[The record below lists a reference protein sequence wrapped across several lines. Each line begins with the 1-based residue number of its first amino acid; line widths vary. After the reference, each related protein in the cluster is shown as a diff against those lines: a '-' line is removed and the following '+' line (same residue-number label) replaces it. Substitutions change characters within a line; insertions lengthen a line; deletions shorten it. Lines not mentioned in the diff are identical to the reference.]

1 MALQKVFR
9 KIRTFSSNKR
19 VTAKTGGTKR
29 TRSPMQLEQL
39 EPRLL
44 MSLGVTDLTSLTALQ
59 LAQSLVGSGVAVSNV
74 TFTGDFSAA
83 GSFTGGLSSGLGIDG
98 GVILASGNISLAA
111 QTPNTDGKTASMTT
125 SPAGDTD
132 LNTLIPGYTTYD
144 ASILEFDFVPNSST
158 LSFQYIFASEEY
170 NYYVNSSYNDVFGF
184 FVNGQNIALIP
195 GTSTPVSINNVNRGK
210 SGVDAPSSSNNGT
223 YFRANETSNSGG
235 SWQSA
240 GPYAIQYDGFTAV
253 LQAIATGLTP
263 GQSTHIKLAI
273 ADAGDRSLDSAVF
286 LAGGSFV
293 SSAADV
299 SITKTASKSSPAQN
313 ETFSYTLTV
322 NASASSTGVVVSDI
336 LPSGLTYVSSTS
348 SQGTTSFTGNTL
360 TAALGSISASGFAT
374 VTLTVTATAPGSI
387 VNQASVT
394 ANEYDANLANNLASS
409 TITVGGS
416 GGTISGVKFIDVNGN
431 GIRDGGLIQGTQPDA
446 VFVIDVSGSTTGGF
460 KGTPVG
466 DLNSDGSSD
475 TILDAEIA
483 GFIAL
488 NNQLI
493 AQGFGATGKV
503 AIVSFSDSAT
513 NIDMDPSVAGT
524 QIYVNPSAGLNAD
537 GSGTSYVEQMLRSL
551 HSISGTN
558 YEPALQKAK
567 DSITAMGTSAANG
580 NVIFLSDGEPNYQNY
595 ADDVTTLKAT
605 GANVRAFGVGTGA
618 TLATLQTIDTAAA
631 IFTSTNELLN
641 VFSGAGT
648 GGGTTSYTENGMA
661 GVTIYLDLNNNGS
674 LNTGEPSTI
683 TASDGSFSFTGL
695 ANGQTYVVREVVP
708 SGYTQTSGPYTIVMG
723 TTPSTNLAIGNMPE
737 AAVTP
742 DDFTISGWKFNDL
755 DGDGLRDPGEP
766 GLENWEI
773 FLDDNANGTL
783 DFGEVWTLTDADGY
797 FEFEVS
803 EDGGT
808 YRVAEV
814 VQTADWYQTYPGSPN
829 FPAWHTVT
837 ISPADGWLYVTD
849 LLFGNHEKIPSNLST
864 EVISGTKFDDLN
876 GNGIRDGGLIQGSDP
891 DAIFIIDVSGSTA
904 SSFIGTPVGD
914 LNNNGVANTILDAE
928 IAGFIALNQQLIVQ
942 GFGNSA
948 HVAIVSFSS
957 AAANLDM
964 DPVAAGTQYY
974 TTPSADKNNN
984 SVLDVVEALKTLSSS
999 GGTDY
1004 EKALQSALTAYNNL
1018 STSANN
1024 ANVIFLS
1031 DGEPN
1036 YMNYADDVT
1045 TLKATGA
1052 NVRAFGVG
1060 TGATLSTLQ
1069 QIDTGAQIFTS
1080 TNELLNVF
1088 SGAGTG
1094 TGGSTTYTEP
1104 GLGGV
1109 TVYID
1114 LDEDGVLDSGEPF
1127 QITGT
1132 DGSYTF
1138 SGLTEGETYVIR
1150 EVVPTGY
1157 AATSGPYT
1165 VTVGED
1171 STLSLNFGNQEQE
1184 DTQPDLLAKSLTLTE
1199 GPIVVPGDKLT
1210 LSFII
1215 SNVGTET
1222 ADGPV
1227 NIYFYASA
1235 DATLNTSTD
1244 TLMGSL
1250 TNQSISLDPGEDSK
1264 AYVLKTYTI
1273 PPTMLPADMTLFA
1286 KVEAADTSIAE
1297 TNLANNT
1304 TTEDMNVR
1312 WRFGTWDNNSD
1323 GIMDRKNVKLTV
1335 NDALGVTCTFTMGGE
1350 GYGELDGPNFN
1361 LMTLNHSTLKSKVA
1375 IKTDGGGTTIQDITC
1390 DGDLGDLKA
1399 STTNLGDSFSSVGTV
1414 ASLLMNDAVATGKQI
1429 PISIG
1434 AAIGAAKPGKIG
1446 FHQIKNVTFSSLS
1459 ALGSLTFAEWLDDST
1474 ADTITAPSIDKLEA
1488 KGDQKGG
1495 LDGDYMADATLS
1507 NAASTMSALTVN
1519 GLMDGSVRTA
1529 GSIKAVKLVAIV
1541 DSTITAGISNS
1552 VTGLPT
1558 SASQIT
1564 NSTAS
1569 IGSVK
1574 MGGKKNIQALNGDAS
1589 YGMHSY
1595 ANTNISAPN
1604 MGAIT
1609 LIGVQRNNSGTDHGL
1624 AGDTFKSIKVT
1635 QPDKKSYS
1643 WDAKNNTWKTSP
1655 AETWGDFTVNLL

>member
-1 MALQKVFR
+1 MALKKVFR
-9 KIRTFSSNKR
+9 KIRGFS
-19 VTAKTGGTKR
+19 TTKENSPAR
-29 TRSPMQLEQL
+29 RSRQPIQLEQL
-39 EPRLL
+39 EPRVLL
-44 MSLGVTDLTSLTALQ
+44 SLSVTDLTSLTAQQ
-59 LAQSLVGSGVAVSNV
+59 LAQSLVGSGVVVSNV
-74 TFTGDFSAA
+74 SFTGDFAAA
-83 GSFTGGLSSGLGIDG
+83 GSFTGGLSDGLGINN

-111 QTPNTDGKTASMTT
+111 QKPNEDGQTESMSTY
-125 SPAGDTD
+125 PDGDDD
-132 LNTLIPGYTTYD
+132 LDALIPGYTTYD

-170 NYYVNSSYNDVFGF
+170 NYYVNSTYNDVFGF

-223 YFRANETSNSGG
+223 YFRANETSDSYGN
-235 SWQSA
+235 WQNA
-240 GPYAIQYDGFTAV
+240 GPYSIQYDGFTSV
-253 LQAIATGLTP
+253 LQATATGLTP
-263 GQSTHIKLAI
+263 GQTAHIKLAI
-273 ADAGDRSLDSAVF
+273 ADAGDHSLDSAVF

-293 SSAADV
+293 SSASDV
-299 SITKTASKSSPAQN
+299 SITKTASKSTPAQN

-322 NASASSTGVVVSDI
+322 HASDASTGVVVSDI
-336 LPSGLTYVSSTS
+336 LPAGLTYVSSTA

-360 TAALGSISASGFAT
+360 TAALGAIPASGTAT
-374 VTLTVTATAPGSI
+374 VTLTVTAAGAGSI

-394 ANEYDANLANNLASS
+394 ANEYDANLANNTSSS
-409 TITVGGS
+409 TIAVGGS
-416 GGTISGVKFIDVNGN
+416 GGGTISGVKFVDVNGN
-431 GIRDGGLIQGTQPDA
+431 GVRDGGLIQGTLPDT
-446 VFVIDVSGSTTGGF
+446 VFVIDVSGSTTSGF

-466 DLNSDGSSD
+466 NQNPGKDSSSD

-493 AQGFGATGKV
+493 AQGFGTTGKV
-503 AIVSFSDSAT
+503 SIVSFSSSAA
-513 NIDMDPSVAGT
+513 NVDMNPAVAGV
-524 QIYVNPSAGLNAD
+524 QIYTNPSADND
-537 GSGTSYVEQMLRSL
+537 GDGILDVEEALRSL
-551 HSISGTN
+551 TSGGGTD
-558 YEPALQKAK
+558 YESALQKAK
-567 DSITAMGTSAANG
+567 DSLTAMSTVSGNG

-595 ADDVTTLKAT
+595 ADDVTALKAAA
-605 GANVRAFGVGTGA
+605 ANVRAFGVGTGA
-618 TLATLQTIDTAAA
+618 TLATLQTIDTGAQ

-648 GGGTTSYTENGMA
+648 GGGTSYTEPAMA
-661 GVTIYLDLNNNGS
+661 GVTIYLDLNSNGS
-674 LNTGEPSTI
+674 LDSGEPSTI

-695 ANGQTYVVREVVP
+695 TSGQTYIVREVVP
-708 SGYTQTSGPYTIVMG
+708 FGYTQTTSDYTIVMG
-723 TTPSTNLAIGNMPE
+723 TTPSTNLSIGNMLEPT
-737 AAVTP
+737 VTP

-773 FLDDNANGTL
+773 FIDYNVNGTL
-783 DFGEVWTLTDADGY
+783 DSGEEFTLTDADGY
-797 FEFEVS
+797 FEFTDMDS
-803 EDGGT
+803 GT
-808 YRVAEV
+808 YRIAEV

-837 ISPADGWLYVTD
+837 ISPSNGWYYVTD
-849 LLFGNHEKIPSNLST
+849 LLFGNHEKIPSNISS
-864 EVISGTKFDDLN
+864 EVISGTKFNDLN
-876 GNGIRDGGLIQGSDP
+876 GNGIRDGGLIQGTDP
-891 DAIFIIDVSGSTA
+891 DAIFIIDISGSTA
-904 SSFIGTPVGD
+904 NSFIGTPVGD
-914 LNNNGVANTILDAE
+914 LNGNGAANTILDAE

-942 GFGNSA
+942 GFGNTA

-957 AAANLDM
+957 SAANLDM
-964 DPVAAGTQYY
+964 DPVAAGVQYY

-1004 EKALQSALTAYNNL
+1004 EKALQAALTAYNNL
-1018 STSANN
+1018 NTSASN
-1024 ANVIFLS
+1024 ANIIFLS

-1036 YMNYADDVT
+1036 YQNYNDDVT
-1045 TLKATGA
+1045 AIKATGA

-1094 TGGSTTYTEP
+1094 TGGSTTFTEP
-1104 GLGGV
+1104 GIGGV
-1109 TVYID
+1109 TVYLD
-1114 LDEDGVLDSGEPF
+1114 LDNDGQLDSGEPY

-1138 SGLTEGETYVIR
+1138 SGLIEGETYVIR
-1150 EVVPTGY
+1150 EVVPNGY

-1171 STLSLNFGNQEQE
+1171 STLNLNFGNQEQAA
-1184 DTQPDLLAKSLTLTE
+1184 TQPDLLAKSLSFTG

-1227 NIYFYASA
+1227 NMYFYASA
-1235 DATLNTSTD
+1235 DSVLDASDTEIGTLV
-1244 TLMGSL
+1244 
-1250 TNQSISLDPGEDSK
+1250 NQKINLDPGEDSK
-1264 AYVLKTYTI
+1264 AYTLKKYVI
-1273 PPTMLPADMTLFA
+1273 PSNMLPADMTLIA
-1286 KVEAADTSIAE
+1286 KVEAADTSIPE
-1297 TNLANNT
+1297 TNLTNNT
-1304 TTEDMNVR
+1304 TTADMDVR
-1312 WRFGTWDNNSD
+1312 WRFGSWDND
-1323 GIMDRKNVKLTV
+1323 GDGVLDRKNVKLTV
-1335 NDALGVTCTFTMGGE
+1335 QDALGVTCTFTMGGA

-1361 LMTLNHSTLKSKVA
+1361 LMTLNNSTLKSKVA
-1375 IKTDGGGTTIQDITC
+1375 IKTSGGGTTIQDITC

-1399 STTNLGDSFSSVGTV
+1399 STTNLGDSFTSDGTV
-1414 ASLLMNDAVATGKQI
+1414 AKFLMNDAVASGKQI
-1429 PISIG
+1429 PFSIG
-1434 AAIGAAKPGKIG
+1434 SALGAAKPGKIG
-1446 FHQIKNVTFSSLS
+1446 FHQIKNVTFSSQS
-1459 ALGSLTFAEWLDDST
+1459 AIGSLTFAEWLDDGA

-1495 LDGDYMADATLS
+1495 LDGDFMADATITNVS
-1507 NAASTMSALTVN
+1507 STLSALTVN
-1519 GLMDGSVRTA
+1519 GLMNGSVRTA
-1529 GSIKAVKLVAIV
+1529 GSIKAVKLVAAL

-1552 VTGLPT
+1552 VSGLPT
-1558 SASQIT
+1558 SDSQIT

-1574 MGGKKNIQALNGDAS
+1574 MGGKKNIQDMTGNAA
-1589 YGMHSY
+1589 YGKHSY

-1655 AETWGDFTVNLL
+1655 VETWADFTVNLL